1 MILGAAFDPVTET
14 EREYILRF
22 RREHGIRDL
31 FVTAE
36 GDGVLDRKTRLYLL
50 ERAFRPYRHI
60 HVTDSGPCTV
70 LPDRFALD
78 EEAVRSG
85 RYDLAAKGTVKLIA
99 SRGYYY
105 LETLRARCT
114 AHRYVHSIGTAAL
127 CVRLALRHGFDPYRA
142 FQAGLLHDITKSMP
156 DAEQRRI
163 LENTDP
169 GLLEMSPAVWHSY
182 TGAYVIRHDL
192 CISDPKILSAV
203 FHHTVGDGRG
213 TLDRILYIADKLE
226 PTRHYDT
233 EGFLRTAFRDLA
245 EGAAEGREEAKRYI
259 LYKEGKH
266 V

>member
-1 MILGAAFDPVTET
+1 MILGAQFDPVTES

-31 FVTAE
+31 YVTVSGE
-36 GDGVLDRKTRLYLL
+36 GVLDRKTRLYLL

-60 HVTDSGPCTV
+60 HVTDTGPDEL
-70 LPDRFALD
+70 LPDGFEQD
-78 EEAVRSG
+78 EKAVRSG
-85 RYDLAAKGTVKLIA
+85 CYCLAAAGTVSLIA

-105 LETLRARCT
+105 LETLRQRCT

-156 DAEQRRI
+156 EEEQRRI

-182 TGAYVIRHDL
+182 TGAYVLRHDL
-192 CISDPKILSAV
+192 CISDPKILRAV
-203 FHHTVGDGRG
+203 FHHTVGDGKG

-233 EGFLRTAFRDLA
+233 ESFLRTAYEDLA
-245 EGAAEGREEAKRYI
+245 KGAAEVREEAKRYI